1 MAPKAR
7 YGKTHVTRYDG
18 QQLLSGVISKPPSAV
33 GSNSGQVVIAQLV
46 ELNEQRAIPELRRIS
61 QSAEGPPDMFG
72 NAAGP
77 LIELARA
84 ALGRLRDS

>member
-1 MAPKAR
+1 
-7 YGKTHVTRYDG
+7 
-18 QQLLSGVISKPPSAV
+18 
-33 GSNSGQVVIAQLV
+33 VVIAQLV